1 MVIDENSVI
10 LPVPG
15 VSHRTAQ
22 GKAYHIELP
31 GVYKQFLKTHNGA
44 KPVTNTFRLREREYL
59 VERFLCLLDEPKE
72 NAAFGWYDLTSVLTQ
87 LDSRLIDDEDPVG
100 MNVIPI
106 AALYAGDFVCLD
118 YRTGRKPCVV
128 IWFHEESDE
137 FAPVTEKAADDI
149 GEFFDMLEE

>member
-1 MVIDENSVI
+1 MIIDENSVI

-15 VSHRTAQ
+15 DDRIAWFE
-22 GKAYHIELP
+22 KAYHIELP

-59 VERFLCLLDEPKE
+59 VERFLCLLDKPKE
-72 NAAFGWYDLTSVLTQ
+72 NAVYGWYDLTSVLTQ
-87 LDSRLIDDEDPVG
+87 LDCRLIDDEDLVG

-118 YRTGRKPCVV
+118 YRAGRKPCVA